1 MNKQGQL
8 PPQFVQQHPQHH
20 GKSREQGQQPP
31 MFVQQ
36 QHQQQ
41 HHVEDHE
48 DDFDS
53 QVDSKVA
60 TLQPMRTMQHMPHMG
75 ANMTHMTHM
84 ANVPGQHQ
92 KPRPQRRRRL
102 EQSHP
107 DIVGRIIRHR
117 WVIDG
122 DEVYCTG
129 TVLGISAPGTVP
141 EDSDDGEFIPG
152 TCYDIQYDDE
162 DFIRH
167 LILEGDWQ
175 CGDVQVL
182 GRAPTMP

>member
-8 PPQFVQQHPQHH
+8 PPQFVQQHQQQQHH
-20 GKSREQGQQPP
+20 GKSRDPGQQPP

-36 QHQQQ
+36 HQQ

-48 DDFDS
+48 DDFD
-53 QVDSKVA
+53 
-60 TLQPMRTMQHMPHMG
+60 
-75 ANMTHMTHM
+75 
-84 ANVPGQHQ
+84 GQHQ

>member
-1 MNKQGQL
+1 MDASKV
-8 PPQFVQQHPQHH
+8 PQQYQQH
-20 GKSREQGQQPP
+20 G
-31 MFVQQ
+31 
-36 QHQQQ
+36 Q
-41 HHVEDHE
+41 HHVEDDVE
-48 DDFDS
+48 DDFE
-53 QVDSKVA
+53 
-60 TLQPMRTMQHMPHMG
+60 
-75 ANMTHMTHM
+75 
-84 ANVPGQHQ
+84 GQYHGDG
-92 KPRPQRRRRL
+92 KKRPQRRRRL

>member
-1 MNKQGQL
+1 MDASK
-8 PPQFVQQHPQHH
+8 PMYVQQGHQHH
-20 GKSREQGQQPP
+20 QQ
-31 MFVQQ
+31 
-36 QHQQQ
+36 
-41 HHVEDHE
+41 VEHDDVD
-48 DDFDS
+48 DDFE
-53 QVDSKVA
+53 
-60 TLQPMRTMQHMPHMG
+60 
-75 ANMTHMTHM
+75 
-84 ANVPGQHQ
+84 GQYHDG
-92 KPRPQRRRRL
+92 KKRPQRRRRL

-162 DFIRH
+162 DFVRH

>member
-1 MNKQGQL
+1 MDASK
-8 PPQFVQQHPQHH
+8 PMYVQQGHQHH
-20 GKSREQGQQPP
+20 QQ
-31 MFVQQ
+31 
-36 QHQQQ
+36 
-41 HHVEDHE
+41 VEHDDVD

-53 QVDSKVA
+53 QVDSRAA
-60 TLQPMRTMQHMPHMG
+60 TLQPMRQMNHMPHTT
-75 ANMTHMTHM
+75 NMNHMVTHNVAHMTNVTHMPY
-84 ANVPGQHQ
+84 ANDPGQYHDG
-92 KPRPQRRRRL
+92 KKRPQRRRRL

-162 DFIRH
+162 DFVRH

>member
-8 PPQFVQQHPQHH
+8 PPQFVQQH
-20 GKSREQGQQPP
+20 
-31 MFVQQ
+31 Q
-36 QHQQQ
+36 QHPQ
-41 HHVEDHE
+41 HVEDHE